1 MGTLIRCLLLAFG
14 MLAAVPLLV
23 VLFLLPSTP
32 ITFVGSLYL
41 LGSLLIVA
49 GMISAPWRRRHSSA
63 LVLLGTGLILATFAL
78 RIVFPPSA
86 SRLVL
91 TTFPDQSGPRWWN
104 RILNEQDVVLF
115 GARLAPSLGL
125 ILPAENTG
133 LLPMLAAAYG
143 KMREATPLSPFL
155 MTSLNQQHPDAFD
168 VLIAEPGGNTP
179 PRRGIVFLHGY
190 GGNFT
195 LQCWLMAHAAD
206 RIGAL
211 TICPS
216 TRLSGDWW
224 SPEGQAIVEQT
235 LTYLRQRGIER
246 IYLAGLSNG
255 GIGVS
260 RLAHRF
266 ESLLAG
272 LILISGADPDAP
284 LTKLPVL
291 IVQGKDDER
300 IPTSTVERYVAAVGS
315 ASTYLLVEGDHFV
328 LLRQADQVQGAIADW
343 VMEQEAHSAKELL
356 KRKPLAGL

>member
-1 MGTLIRCLLLAFG
+1 MGTLIRCLLLAVG

-41 LGSLLIVA
+41 LGCILIAA
-49 GMISAPWRRRHSSA
+49 GVIGAPWRRFSA
-63 LVLLGTGLILATFAL
+63 LVLLGTSLILATMAL
-78 RIVFPPSA
+78 RMVFPPSG
-86 SRLVL
+86 SRLAL
-91 TTFPDQSGPRWWN
+91 TTFPTQSGPRWWN

-115 GARLAPSLGL
+115 GTRLAPYLGL
-125 ILPAENTG
+125 ISPAENNG
-133 LLPMLAAAYG
+133 LLPALAETYG
-143 KMREATPLSPFL
+143 KMQGVTPLSPFL
-155 MTSLNQQHPDAFD
+155 MTYLNQQHPDAFD
-168 VLIAEPGGNTP
+168 ALIAEPGGNTP
-179 PRRGIVFLHGY
+179 PKRGIVFLHGY

-216 TRLSGDWW
+216 TGPAGDWW
-224 SPEGQAIVEQT
+224 SASGQAILQQT
-235 LTYLRQRGIER
+235 LSYLRQRGIER

-255 GIGVS
+255 GMGVS

-266 ESLLAG
+266 EPDLAG

-284 LTKLPVL
+284 ITKLPVL
-291 IVQGKDDER
+291 VVQGKADER
-300 IPTSTVERYVAAVGS
+300 VPSSMVERYATAAGT

-328 LLRQADQVQGAIADW
+328 LLRRAEQVQSAIADW
-343 VMEQEAHSAKELL
+343 VMGQEAHSAKEQL
-356 KRKPLAGL
+356 KRRLLAGS